1 MKAQRP
7 WRLRAW
13 RLILTFFC
21 VYHGRARGGMS
32 LFPSAVQAGTLNTIE
47 DLRQYYDIDDSA
59 WSALPSMSLVGQ
71 PDLRI
76 FSALPSEALVENIML
91 TRFGSPPASLTP
103 AHAVQMRGQ
112 L

>member
-59 WSALPSMSLVGQ
+59 WSALPSMSSWDSQ
-71 PDLRI
+71 TYES
-76 FSALPSEALVENIML
+76 SAPSRPRRSWK
-91 TRFGSPPASLTP
+91 TSC
-103 AHAVQMRGQ
+103 
-112 L
+112 

>member
-59 WSALPSMSLVGQ
+59 WSAFHVLVGQ